1 MAESY
6 TDAGSEDR
14 RLTPSEIELARGR
27 VARWLPPTPLRRS
40 FALISQNVWLKL
52 ECWQPTGS
60 FKVRGALN
68 HLASLSEDER
78 RRGVVAASA
87 GNHALGVAWAAHA
100 LGGGVPVVLFVPE
113 GTPQAKL
120 SKLRSFSVTVREIG
134 ATYEDAYD
142 ASSAYAAAEGVRYLH
157 AFEDPLTAAGQGIIG
172 LEILEQLP
180 DVERIVVPVGGGGLI
195 SAIAVA
201 VKAKAPGVRIIAVQ
215 PEASPSLSESLKQGR
230 ALHRYPS
237 GPTLADGVAG
247 GIGDI
252 VFRHRDLIDEV
263 VLVPEVAIEQAI
275 VALLTDDQV
284 VAEGAGALGAAALRS
299 GRLSGEGRPTA
310 VVVSGGNIDAR
321 HLARLL
327 AIRGTGSDDR

>member
-1 MAESY
+1 M
-6 TDAGSEDR
+6 DVSEQR
-14 RLTPSEIELARGR
+14 LLTPSEIDDARER
-27 VARWLPPTPLRRS
+27 VGRWLPPTPLRRS
-40 FALISQNVWLKL
+40 FALRSHDGWLKL

-87 GNHALGVAWAAHA
+87 GNHALGVAWAAQA
-100 LGGGVPVVLFVPE
+100 LGGRVPAVLFVPE
-113 GTPQAKL
+113 GTPHAKL
-120 SKLRSFSVTVREIG
+120 SKLRSFSVTVREVG
-134 ATYEDAYD
+134 ATYEDAQD
-142 ASSAYAAAEGVRYLH
+142 ASLAYATVERAHYLH
-157 AFEDPLTAAGQGIIG
+157 AFEDPLTAAGQGGIG

-180 DVERIVVPVGGGGLI
+180 EVERIVVPVGGGGLI

-201 VKAKAPGVRIIAVQ
+201 VKAKAPGIQIIAVQ
-215 PEASPSLSESLKQGR
+215 PEASPSLPESLRQGR
-230 ALHRYPS
+230 PLHRYPS
-237 GPTLADGVAG
+237 APTLADGVAG

-263 VLVPEVAIEQAI
+263 VLVPEVDIERTI
-275 VALLTDDQV
+275 VALLAEDQV

-299 GRLSGEGRPTA
+299 GRLSSDGRPTA

-327 AIRGTGSDDR
+327 ATWNIHSDDR